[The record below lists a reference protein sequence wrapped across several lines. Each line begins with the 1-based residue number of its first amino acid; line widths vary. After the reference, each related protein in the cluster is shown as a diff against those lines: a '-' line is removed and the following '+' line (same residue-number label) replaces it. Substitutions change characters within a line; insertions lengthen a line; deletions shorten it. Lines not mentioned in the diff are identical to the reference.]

1 MTRSE
6 LSVHSPRVVRKVW
19 PEGVSTSPNADQ
31 RSQAFRA
38 QATKAGLTYPAAIAA
53 TKKREEEEGKKVEKP
68 VGIIRRNPGR
78 MDGVHWNGDSFVC
91 AQQVDGDVSRPSDAG
106 AWDEEEH
113 NTLADDRRPP
123 TEPMVVS
130 LLEIARPAKRRCL
143 SSSLPC
149 GGRILT
155 SIPGVAKKYVVL
167 PAVRRVMELEDDTQS
182 EQWEAESE
190 AWDVRSEQW
199 ETQSEQWEIPGGD
212 YTAEEWEE
220 LYGEKSEQATRS
232 YSSAL
237 RADGR
242 QLLA

>member
-6 LSVHSPRVVRKVW
+6 LSVHSPRVVRK
-19 PEGVSTSPNADQ
+19 
-31 RSQAFRA
+31 AFRA

-78 MDGVHWNGDSFVC
+78 MDGVQWNGDSFVC

-106 AWDEEEH
+106 TWDEEEH
-113 NTLADDRRPP
+113 NILADDRRPP
-123 TEPMVVS
+123 TEPMV
-130 LLEIARPAKRRCL
+130 RR
-143 SSSLPC
+143 
-149 GGRILT
+149 
-155 SIPGVAKKYVVL
+155 GVAKKYVVL
-167 PAVRRVMELEDDTQS
+167 PTIRRVMDLEDDTQS

-190 AWDVRSEQW
+190 AWDIRSEQW
-199 ETQSEQWEIPGGD
+199 ETQSDQWEIPAGD

-237 RADGR
+237 RADVR
-242 QLLA
+242 